1 MKSRRLNERLLTR
14 RHFVQAT
21 LGVAA
26 SWGGRRL
33 LAGPN
38 EPASPFLDA
47 TAAAGIH
54 FKHQRGASE
63 KKHIIETFGSG
74 CAFLDYDND
83 GWLDILLING
93 GFTPDSPKTEPLRN
107 HALYRNMRNGKFED
121 VTAQAG
127 IKGNGSYGSG
137 VIVGDFDND
146 GFPDIYITNYGP
158 NILYHNNGDG
168 TFTDVTAQAGVAGDP
183 SSWSTSA
190 AFFDFDN
197 DGYLDLYVANYV
209 DYHYNDPVCL
219 DKGIQ
224 GYCHPRNFRGH
235 PSKLF
240 KNLGNGRFEDVS
252 EKSGIAKLEGK
263 GLGVVAADF
272 DGDGWMDL
280 FVTNDGMAN
289 FMFKNNHDGT
299 FAEIG
304 LASGTAYTSEGV
316 AQANMGVDA
325 GDYDGDG
332 LLDILVG
339 TYDLETNAV
348 YRNQGDWA
356 FSDERW
362 SSGVAKTDH
371 NFLTFGVGFFD
382 YDNDGDKDIFLVN
395 GHVVDNIELIRETLT
410 YAQPCQLL
418 ENHGGKFVENLEF
431 LRYSS
436 LTPKVGRGLAMGDVD
451 NDGYL
456 DLLVSNSGEEPTLLI
471 NQVARKNN
479 WILLKLIGTKSNRD
493 AVGATIVVTTENKT
507 QTDQIT
513 GGASYLSASDLRV
526 HFGLGSSESIKTL
539 KIRWPSGAEE
549 VFQDVKANRLL
560 TIREGAKKYE
570 VFQPQ
575 KPSP

>member
-1 MKSRRLNERLLTR
+1 MRSRRLNECLLTR
-14 RHFVQAT
+14 RHFVKAT

-26 SWGGRRL
+26 WFGGRRSFGRPGE
-33 LAGPN
+33 AV
-38 EPASPFLDA
+38 SPFLDV

-63 KKHIIETFGSG
+63 KKHILETFGSG

-93 GFTPDSPKTEPLRN
+93 GFMPDSPKTEPLRN

-121 VTAQAG
+121 VTARAG
-127 IKGNGSYGSG
+127 ITGNGSYGSG
-137 VIVGDFDND
+137 VIVADYDND

-168 TFTDVTAQAGVAGDP
+168 TFTDVTEQAGIAGDS

-190 AFFDFDN
+190 AFFDYNN

-209 DYHYNDPVCL
+209 DYHYDDPVCL
-219 DKGIQ
+219 DKGIR
-224 GYCHPRNFRGH
+224 GYCHPRNFRGKA
-235 PSKLF
+235 SKLYR
-240 KNLGNGRFEDVS
+240 NLGNGRFQDVS
-252 EKSGIAKLEGK
+252 EESGIGKLEGK

-272 DGDGWMDL
+272 DDDGWMDL
-280 FVTNDGMAN
+280 FVANDGMAN
-289 FMFKNNHDGT
+289 FLFKNNRDGT
-299 FAEIG
+299 FTDVG
-304 LASGTAYTSEGV
+304 LVSGVAYTSEGV

-348 YRNQGDWA
+348 YRNHGEWV

-371 NFLTFGVGFFD
+371 NFLTFGVGFLD

-395 GHVVDNIELIRETLT
+395 GHVVDNIELMRETLT

-418 ENHGGKFVENLEF
+418 ENRGGKFVENLDF
-431 LRYSS
+431 LKYSS
-436 LTPKVGRGLAMGDVD
+436 LSPKVGRGLAIGDID
-451 NDGYL
+451 NDGAL
-456 DLLVSNSGEEPTLLI
+456 DLLVSTSGQEPSLLI
-471 NQVARKNN
+471 NQVGRKNN
-479 WILLKLIGTKSNRD
+479 WVLLKLIGTKSNRD
-493 AVGATIVVTTENKT
+493 AVGAKIVVTTENAT

-526 HFGLGSSESIKTL
+526 HFGLGSSEIIKTL
-539 KIRWPSGAEE
+539 KILWPSGAGD
-549 VFQDVKANRLL
+549 VFREVKANRILS
-560 TIREGAKKYE
+560 IREGARKYE
-570 VFQPQ
+570 VQYPQ
-575 KPSP
+575 RPSL